1 MPNLIHLCCSHQRI
15 CWYNFEACSYCQDA
29 ATVMQTAGVRLCHNA
44 IVSFLPCN
52 TRISL
57 WHQPGIFKTKIIVGI
72 YKAIATWR
80 NCGPQNRAL
89 VLGIITYKTVKS
101 WSHSN
106 NYHKLWWQVCC
117 CTSLGSN
124 HHLSGERWWHLP
136 KSSQLHTVGCWC
148 SENSSEQHEADAV
161 PISASPPTDS
171 FQGKFG
177 ADEVCKALLQ
187 RWGRST
193 AEGLLASPGVM
204 KHRFGCGFFSPSDAS
219 LKDTCPCPERGK
231 DSAQWGFSSF
241 PAPHLETFNSFHAL
255 YRAPWF
261 ILAGSQTRH
270 QY

>member
-29 ATVMQTAGVRLCHNA
+29 ATVMQTAGVRLCHNT

-52 TRISL
+52 TCISL

-89 VLGIITYKTVKS
+89 VLGIITYKTVNS

-124 HHLSGERWWHLP
+124 HHLSGERWSHLP
-136 KSSQLHTVGCWC
+136 KSSQLHAVGMLMLRKQQWATRSRCGPDLCLTIHRQFSGEVWCRWGLQGPSAEMGQIHSWGLLGIARCDETPLWMWVFSSLRCFFKRHLSLPRDGEGQCTVGIQQLSCT
-148 SENSSEQHEADAV
+148 
-161 PISASPPTDS
+161 P
-171 FQGKFG
+171 FG
-177 ADEVCKALLQ
+177 D
-187 RWGRST
+187 
-193 AEGLLASPGVM
+193 
-204 KHRFGCGFFSPSDAS
+204 
-219 LKDTCPCPERGK
+219 
-231 DSAQWGFSSF
+231 
-241 PAPHLETFNSFHAL
+241 
-255 YRAPWF
+255 
-261 ILAGSQTRH
+261 I
-270 QY
+270 